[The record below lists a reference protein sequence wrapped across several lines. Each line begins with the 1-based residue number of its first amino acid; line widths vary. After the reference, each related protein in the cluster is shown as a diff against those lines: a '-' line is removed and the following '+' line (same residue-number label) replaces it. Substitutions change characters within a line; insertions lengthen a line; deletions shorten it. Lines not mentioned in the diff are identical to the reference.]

1 MRTPVS
7 SSTSRAT
14 HASKVSPASTKPAN
28 VVITPSGW
36 RGDRASRILSFARF
50 DTAQIIAG
58 SLRGKR
64 DGAALLAGP
73 RVARGLPS
81 VQGPPQMEQKPERRF
96 HVTSAVAASAT
107 WFSLKL
113 RNGPCTLVSRKR
125 ASSVSR
131 VASTAKSG
139 APSRVPRNVAVA
151 TSPKRAASARA
162 SRSSLPSASKS
173 ALPPSQT
180 T

>member
-14 HASKVSPASTKPAN
+14 RASKVSPASTKPAS
-28 VVITPSGW
+28 VVITPSGC

-58 SLRGKR
+58 SLRGNETVPHFSQVR
-64 DGAALLAGP
+64 AWPALP
-73 RVARGLPS
+73 N

-96 HVTSAVAASAT
+96 HVTSAVAARAT

-113 RNGPCTLVSRKR
+113 RNGPCTRVSRKR

-139 APSRVPRNVAVA
+139 APSSVPRNVAVA